1 MRKPN
6 KSSQLCP
13 PPANAPADYR
23 RKLNR
28 GITRLKATLQQR
40 YEDIF
45 PDGRSWI
52 ERAVADAETMAW
64 ATPFP
69 ALFSQRWCIFEL
81 PRFYSQMVA
90 ASAPGLNFLIIH
102 QAQLI

>member
-6 KSSQLCP
+6 KSSQP
-13 PPANAPADYR
+13 RPSPVNAPADYR
-23 RKLNR
+23 RKLRR

-40 YEDIF
+40 YEDAF

-52 ERAVADAETMAW
+52 QRAVADAETVAW

-69 ALFSQRWCIFEL
+69 ALFFSALVHIR
-81 PRFYSQMVA
+81 VA
-90 ASAPGLNFLIIH
+90 EILFSNGRGVGAGT
-102 QAQLI
+102 

>member
-6 KSSQLCP
+6 KLSRPCQ
-13 PPANAPADYR
+13 PPANAAADYC
-23 RKLNR
+23 RKLRR

-52 ERAVADAETMAW
+52 GRAIADAEKMAW
-64 ATPFP
+64 STPFP
-69 ALFSQRWCIFEL
+69 ALFFSALVHIR
-81 PRFYSQMVA
+81 VA
-90 ASAPGLNFLIIH
+90 EILFPNGRGVGAGT
-102 QAQLI
+102 

>member
-6 KSSQLCP
+6 KLSQRRQP
-13 PPANAPADYR
+13 TANTPASYR
-23 RKLNR
+23 RKLKR

-45 PDGRSWI
+45 PDGRAWI
-52 ERAVADAETMAW
+52 ERAVADAEKMAW

-69 ALFSQRWCIFEL
+69 ALFFSALVHIR
-81 PRFYSQMVA
+81 VA
-90 ASAPGLNFLIIH
+90 EILFPNGRGVGAGT
-102 QAQLI
+102 

>member
-6 KSSQLCP
+6 KSSQPCQ

-23 RKLNR
+23 RKLKR
-28 GITRLKATLQQR
+28 GITRLKATLQRR

-52 ERAVADAETMAW
+52 GRAIADAEKTAW

-69 ALFSQRWCIFEL
+69 ALFF
-81 PRFYSQMVA
+81 
-90 ASAPGLNFLIIH
+90 SALVHIRIAEILFPNGRGVS
-102 QAQLI
+102 AGA

>member
-69 ALFSQRWCIFEL
+69 ALFFSALVHIR
-81 PRFYSQMVA
+81 VA
-90 ASAPGLNFLIIH
+90 EILFPNGRGVSAGT
-102 QAQLI
+102 